1 MESILL
7 TGLMKLELPVRPVLL
22 CDAGVVTWN
31 GDTYRSKDTDFGI
44 LSGFE
49 ALTEGVGDEAP
60 AGILTMSPPATS
72 AAALLSSPGYQGSRL
87 RLWVAEI
94 DPNTGHII
102 GEPDLMC
109 DWQVDSTRLR
119 IGRGT
124 LALEI
129 ACVTQGQRLMLTNDG
144 NTLSP
149 AYHRSIHPGEAG
161 LDNATGLTTD
171 VAWGVAGPARGVS
184 APFGNIGG
192 SGYLPVKRV

>member
-1 MESILL
+1 MDRVLL
-7 TGLMKLELPVRPVLL
+7 TGLMKLELPIRPVLL
-22 CDAGVVTWN
+22 CDGGFTIWN
-31 GDTYRSKDTDFGI
+31 GDTYEVEDPDFGI

-60 AGILTMSPPATS
+60 AGILTLSPPTIAD
-72 AAALLSSPGYQGSRL
+72 AAVLSTPGYQGSRL
-87 RLWVAEI
+87 RLWVAEK
-94 DPNTGHII
+94 DEATGQVI
-102 GEPDLMC
+102 GQPDLMC

-129 ACVTQGQRLMLTNDG
+129 SCVTQGQRLFLKNDG

-149 AYHRSIHPGEAG
+149 SFHRSIHPGEAG

-171 VAWGVAGPARGVS
+171 VAWGIAGPPRGMMS
-184 APFGNIGG
+184 SNGG
-192 SGYLPVKRV
+192 RSDGGGRVALV